1 MTPSIPMT
9 QDFEVDKEKD
19 LKDNKQEKGSFKLL
33 LKKIIKTSIMI
44 LTTKMA
50 NNKNNLENT

>member
-1 MTPSIPMT
+1 MTRSILMT
-9 QDFEVDKEKD
+9 QDFEVDKDKD

-33 LKKIIKTSIMI
+33 LKKIIKTPIMI

-50 NNKNNLENT
+50 TNKNNLENT

>member
-33 LKKIIKTSIMI
+33 LIKIIKTSIMI